1 MTDLRHVELGS
12 TSPGYEVGP
21 VCEMVNN
28 YKRKRKMKKL
38 IYILSAA
45 ALLVSVAVA
54 KEKINVVT
62 TISTYADIAQKIGG
76 DKVDVKYITAGD
88 QDAHFVRPKPSYA
101 VLLSKADLFVSTGLD
116 LELWVPTLVDMSKN
130 DKIRSGQP
138 GFVAAYDGIKLLD
151 KPTVLSRSEG
161 GLHIY
166 GNPHITTNPL
176 NFKIIA
182 ENITIGLEK
191 IDPANSEFYRAN
203 LKLFQDN
210 INEHAFGKELVK
222 LMGGSLLTRLANSG
236 QLIEFLNSKKYK
248 GQEMIS
254 YLGGWLKKGLVFR
267 DKKIVAYHKNWVY
280 FQALFGFDVIGYV
293 EPKPGIPPSPK
304 HVEELI
310 LNMKKNKVKVVFAA
324 NYFDEAKVRAICKK
338 VGAKPVIVPVYV
350 DGAPGTENVFKLVD
364 YWVDSLAGVF
374 KEGN

>member
-1 MTDLRHVELGS
+1 MLNLVQHPPDMKSGLFAKLLITIIV
-12 TSPGYEVGP
+12 
-21 VCEMVNN
+21 
-28 YKRKRKMKKL
+28 KRKRKMKKL

-130 DKIRSGQP
+130 EKIRSGQP
-138 GFVAAYDGIKLLD
+138 GFVAAYDGINLLD

-176 NFKIIA
+176 NFKVIA

-191 IDPANSEFYRAN
+191 IDPAGSSVYREN
-203 LKLFQDN
+203 LQAFQAKID
-210 INEHAFGKELVK
+210 EKVFGAKLVK
-222 LMGGSLLTRLANSG
+222 LMGGKLLTRLANSG
-236 QLIEFLNSKKYK
+236 QLTDFLKSKKYK
-248 GQEMIS
+248 GKEMLS
-254 YLGGWLKKGLVFR
+254 YLGGWLKKGMVFR
-267 DKKIVAYHKNWVY
+267 NKKIAVYHKNWVY
-280 FQALFGFDVIGYV
+280 FQSLFGFDVVGYV

-304 HVEELI
+304 HVENLI
-310 LNMKKNKVKVVFAA
+310 QKMKDNNIKVVFAA
-324 NYFDEAKVRAICKK
+324 NYFDEVKVRSICKR
-338 VGAKPVIVPVYV
+338 VGATPVIVPVYV
-350 DGAPGTENVFKLVD
+350 NGAPGTGDVFNLVD
-364 YWVDSLAGVF
+364 YWVDHLAAAF
-374 KEGN
+374 